1 MPDLGEVSLIT
12 LETPGVSRAE
22 GQRSDHLT
30 AQFSL
35 GGGVRR
41 TFEDLLQAMVAQGMA
56 RPNASRKHVK

>member
-35 GGGVRR
+35 GGGGK
-41 TFEDLLQAMVAQGMA
+41 EDI
-56 RPNASRKHVK
+56 